1 MTHLIVIEFFTKFC
15 STLKLIL
22 DPLLMKAQ
30 AVFRRFMENCL
41 ANYINQFAALY
52 SDTLVYS
59 KSFEDQATHL
69 QLILQWFRERRLRLK
84 SSECWF
90 TEKQVKFAVHIFT
103 TYRYKVD
110 PPLTKAITKCLGIT
124 KFSGDPPKSIASVSK
139 IVDSL
144 EYFGRH
150 IRSFNSA
157 AWQPYDLLIKT
168 V

>member
-1 MTHLIVIEFFTKFC
+1 MTHLIVIFFFFIKIC
-15 STLKLIL
+15 SILILIL
-22 DPLLMKAQ
+22 DRLLMKAQ
-30 AVFRRFMENCL
+30 AVQRFMENCL